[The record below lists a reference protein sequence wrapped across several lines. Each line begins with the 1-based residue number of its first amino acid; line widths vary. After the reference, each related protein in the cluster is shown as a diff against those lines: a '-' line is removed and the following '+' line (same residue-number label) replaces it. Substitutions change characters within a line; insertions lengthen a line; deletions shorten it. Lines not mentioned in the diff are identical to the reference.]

1 MSRPLNEILT
11 VFMDGEFVPGV
22 MLYGLDSNA
31 DDGEPCFPYG
41 AWPWLAG
48 LKTFVLGG
56 EHWRVRLWEIAL
68 PEIPSPELL
77 WDATATTLGVLI
89 DAGCLTA
96 WMGLEG
102 GFRDPPSLFLPEC
115 MSGGVV
121 AARSASG
128 RQWGRFGTLRPFG
141 QLSDE
146 DLLALRIEAQ
156 PLASAD

>member
-96 WMGLEG
+96 W
-102 GFRDPPSLFLPEC
+102 PPGWDWRE
-115 MSGGVV
+115 
-121 AARSASG
+121 ASVI
-128 RQWGRFGTLRPFG
+128 LRRYFFPNAC
-141 QLSDE
+141 QAE
-146 DLLALRIEAQ
+146 
-156 PLASAD
+156 